1 MREAPTAVPG
11 SKPKSAAASWVRPS
25 PKGLPGG
32 HVTLPAW
39 QKTAQLQQKMRGPKS
54 NVHAFLKFLR
64 GLFISVVYLFWK
76 SCFPADPPVQC

>member
-11 SKPKSAAASWVRPS
+11 SRPKPAAASGVRPS

-32 HVTLPAW
+32 HVTVPGW
-39 QKTAQLQQKMRGPKS
+39 QKTAQLQQKMRGLKS
-54 NVHAFLKFLR
+54 HMNAFVKFLT
-64 GLFISVVYLFWK
+64 GLFINVVYLFWK